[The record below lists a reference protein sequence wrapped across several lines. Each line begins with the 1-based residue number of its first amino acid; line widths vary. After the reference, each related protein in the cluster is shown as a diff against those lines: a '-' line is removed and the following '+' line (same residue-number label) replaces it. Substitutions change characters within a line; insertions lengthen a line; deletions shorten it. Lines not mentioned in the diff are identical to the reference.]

1 MPRFCIVSPPYPL
14 AGGGVGGV
22 VGAGEAATGW
32 AHRTDEE
39 AHRAYFLV
47 TGGPA

>member
-14 AGGGVGGV
+14 AGGGGC
-22 VGAGEAATGW
+22 GEAATGW